1 MKGVELALE
10 HFIFTS
16 RWLLVTFYIGLV
28 AAVILLL
35 IKFIKA
41 LFILLPVTFAGDDE
55 PNICCY
61 SPCKG

>member
-1 MKGVELALE
+1 MKRVELALE

-16 RWLLVTFYIGLV
+16 RWLLVPFYVGLV
-28 AAVILLL
+28 AAVVLLL

-41 LFILLPVTFAGDDE
+41 LFILLPVTFAGADE

-61 SPCKG
+61 SPP